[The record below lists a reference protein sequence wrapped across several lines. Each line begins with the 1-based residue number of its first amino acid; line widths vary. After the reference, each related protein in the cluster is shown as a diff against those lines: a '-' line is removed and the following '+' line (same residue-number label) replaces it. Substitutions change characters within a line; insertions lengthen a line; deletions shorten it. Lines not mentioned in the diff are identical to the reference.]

1 MYMQEVLEAVCRK
14 RKLDPDGYAL
24 AVKDT
29 GILVLLDRTV
39 ASLEGNSDLVLVKR
53 STLRT

>member
-1 MYMQEVLEAVCRK
+1 MQEVLEAVCRK